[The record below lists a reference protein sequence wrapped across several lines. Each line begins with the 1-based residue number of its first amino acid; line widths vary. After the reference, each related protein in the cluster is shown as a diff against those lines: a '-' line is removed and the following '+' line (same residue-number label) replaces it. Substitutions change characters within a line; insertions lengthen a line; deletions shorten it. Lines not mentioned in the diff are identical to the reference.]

1 MGYCDF
7 LATLGGCA
15 ALRSQ
20 VSLSCGFVLY
30 SLLGLLRFASIPR
43 CINNGYFPPRE
54 SISGYFGRPLS
65 FAVSV
70 LYSLSV
76 LLRFA
81 SIPRCKNNGYFPP
94 RESTRG
100 KHAGKARGDS
110 ILGKHGNRRTAR
122 QFLPCRSSYCVRVG
136 TKTLLLIGSSNT

>member
-76 LLRFA
+76 FLRFA

-94 RESTRG
+94 RESTVG
-100 KHAGKARGDS
+100 KHAGKARGES
-110 ILGKHGNRRTAR
+110 TRGQHFGKAWKSKNGKAVSALPF
-122 QFLPCRSSYCVRVG
+122 FLLCEG
-136 TKTLLLIGSSNT
+136 WN